1 MLDALPRP
9 RSHPATVVGVIDKL
23 RVAPGDA
30 AGLADRPTDDKVGL
44 TKAAAQKRIVALTA
58 ELDALQS
65 RFAAEATGGLL
76 VVVQAMDAGG
86 KDGTIRT
93 ALGGLNPQGVRV
105 VSFKA
110 PAGREA
116 SQDYLWRVHN
126 VCPGKGEIAIF
137 NRSHYED
144 VLVVRVHELVPEQ
157 RWRARYRHIRE
168 FERLLHDEGTTIVK
182 FMLHISADEQRA
194 RLQDRIDDPTKR
206 WKFRVGDLDD
216 RKKWDDFQAA
226 YEEALTETSTDEAP
240 WYVIPADRN
249 WARDVAVLQVL
260 VHTLEKLDPQ
270 YPKADPA
277 IIGLKVV

>member
-1 MLDALPRP
+1 M
-9 RSHPATVVGVIDKL
+9 IDKL
-23 RVAPGDA
+23 RVTPGEA
-30 AGLADRPTDDKVGL
+30 AGLADRPTDDKVGF
-44 TKAAAQKRIVALTA
+44 TKAAAQKKIIALTA
-58 ELDALQS
+58 ELDALQA

-86 KDGTIRT
+86 KDGTVRT

-116 SQDYLWRVHN
+116 TQDYLWRVHN

-194 RLQDRIDDPTKR
+194 RLQDRVDDPTKR
-206 WKFRVGDLDD
+206 WKCRVGDLDD
-216 RKKWDDFQAA
+216 RKKWDEFQAA

-270 YPKADPA
+270 FPKADPA

>member
-1 MLDALPRP
+1 
-9 RSHPATVVGVIDKL
+9 VIDKL
-23 RVAPGDA
+23 RVTPGDP
-30 AGLADRPTDDKVGL
+30 AGLADRDTDDKLGL
-44 TKAAAQKRIVALTA
+44 TKAAAQKRIVELTA
-58 ELDALQS
+58 KLDTLQS
-65 RFAAEATGGLL
+65 RFAAEATAGLL

-116 SQDYLWRVHN
+116 TQDYLWRIHN
-126 VCPGKGEIAIF
+126 VCPAKGEIAIF

-182 FMLHISADEQRA
+182 FMLHISADEQRV
-194 RLQDRIDDPTKR
+194 RLQERIDDPTKR

-216 RKKWDDFQAA
+216 RKKWDEFQAA

-277 IIGLKVV
+277 IVGLKAV

>member
-1 MLDALPRP
+1 
-9 RSHPATVVGVIDKL
+9 VIDKL
-23 RVAPGDA
+23 RVNPGEA
-30 AGLADRPTDDKVGL
+30 AGLADRATDDKLGL
-44 TKAAAQKRIVALTA
+44 TKAAALKRVAALTTRLA
-58 ELDALQS
+58 DLQA
-65 RFAAEATGGLL
+65 RFAAEADGGLL

-105 VSFKA
+105 TSFKV

-116 SQDYLWRVHN
+116 VQDYLWRVHA

-144 VLVVRVHELVPEQ
+144 VLVVRVHEIVPEK

-182 FMLHISADEQRA
+182 LMLHVSADEQRA
-194 RLQDRIDDPTKR
+194 RLQDRINDPTKR

-216 RKKWDDFQAA
+216 RKRWDEFQAA
-226 YEEALTETSTDEAP
+226 YEDAVTETSTDEAP
-240 WYVIPADRN
+240 WYVIPGDRN
-249 WARDVAVLQVL
+249 WARDVAVLEVL
-260 VHTLEKLDPQ
+260 VHTLEKLDPK

-277 IIGLKVV
+277 IIGMTVV